1 MVSINR
7 IRARRWAI
15 GALIGVALFGI
26 AGAFGLP
33 AATRWAIETVA
44 SRELGRPLTVGKIS
58 ANPFTLRITAHD
70 LALAEAPGG
79 DAAPFVQVARITLD
93 LSLASLWHRAPVL
106 DALQVDGVRARIVR
120 SGLQRFNFSDIVD
133 RLQAAPKTSAEPAR
147 FSLNNIEVT
156 NSEIRLD
163 DRVLGSQHAITE
175 LRIGVP
181 FISSLPHHAD
191 IRVQPAFA
199 ARINGTPVDLR
210 GETLPFDDALESVLH
225 VKLDGLDL
233 PTYLGYSPVRLNFA
247 VPRGKL
253 DTDLRIAFRRPA
265 PATGAR
271 PARPAELVIS
281 GSAAVREFALTGTDP
296 QDPLVSWQ
304 RLGVR
309 IAEFVPLGR
318 RLAFDEVTLAAPQF
332 KVQRAAGGDIDWL
345 TLAQAPAQREPGTP
359 PASTASP
366 ANPTA
371 TPPFALSIARLAVSA
386 GRLHFIDASLGRFEQ
401 TLEGIAIEATGLST
415 APGSAAQPVVPA
427 RIKASGQVVPQG
439 SLALDGEV
447 ALAPLAGTLAY
458 RADDVQLRGLA
469 RLIGQFVNGTL
480 DGSSSVRGQLRFA
493 QVDGAL
499 ELALR
504 GLQIEGRA
512 LQLRGPD
519 GSGAALDIAAVK
531 LDGGELDV
539 GRRSLRIASLAL
551 DAPRISVR
559 RLPDGSLGWQQLQR
573 AAPAAAAGRATEA
586 RPKVTAPWQVALD
599 ELTIARGQVR
609 FDDESVQ
616 PAVRIALNQIQGSVR
631 NLSADG
637 STRAEL
643 ALRTRIGSDGSLV
656 LNGGVRWDRLLASL
670 RFAARNL
677 DAAAARGYLAQFVN
691 ATLVSGEVSSRGS
704 LTLAQPEDGPL
715 RMRFD
720 GDLRLANLHAT
731 DASGSDDLLRW
742 QTLAVDRLAVEL
754 GRGAPQVDVG
764 TVALDEFYARVIL
777 SEAGRLNLAD
787 LFQRAPTEGEAEA
800 PAARD
805 PAAASA
811 AAEPVPPTPASA
823 AAPSTD
829 AAPARVR
836 IDRIQITGGNV
847 NFTDNFVR
855 PNYTANLTDLAG
867 SVTALA
873 NDAADPAT
881 LVLAGR
887 VDKDAPLS
895 INGRLNPLTPQ
906 LQLDIAAST
915 KGVDLPRLTPYSTK
929 YAGYPIT
936 KGKLSLDL
944 RYQIEDGKLTASN
957 HLFLDQLTFGERVD
971 SPTATKLP
979 VLLAVA
985 LLKNSRGEIDINLPI
1000 AGSLDDPQFS
1010 LGGIIVKVIVNLLGK
1025 VVTAPFSL
1033 LAAVFGGGEELGQI
1047 DFAGGSAVLEP
1058 GQIQRLQTL
1067 ARALNDRPALRLDV
1081 IGRADAG
1088 ADTAGLRD
1096 AEFDARLRAA
1106 RVRQL
1111 VRDGGT
1117 SIDPAQ
1123 VTIPAAERATLIAA
1137 VYDAE
1142 PIADKPRTLGIA
1154 RRLPAPEMEQRI
1166 RAHLALKPVDLR
1178 ALANA
1183 RAAAVRDWLEIQ
1195 GKVERERMFVVEPR
1209 IADGSATAGGADR
1222 PIAAG
1227 PATRVEFSLK

>member
-1 MVSINR
+1 MAAINR
-7 IRARRWAI
+7 IRIRRWAI
-15 GALIGVALFGI
+15 GALIGVLLVGI
-26 AGAFGLP
+26 AGMFGLP
-33 AATRWAIETVA
+33 AATRWGIETVA
-44 SRELGRPLTVGKIS
+44 SRELGRSLTVGKIS
-58 ANPFTLRITAHD
+58 ANPFTLRITARD
-70 LALAEAPGG
+70 LAMAEAPGG
-79 DAAPFVQVARITLD
+79 DAAPFVQVARLTLD
-93 LSLASLWHRAPVL
+93 VSLASLWHRAPVL
-106 DALQVDGVRARIVR
+106 DGLQIDGLRARIAR
-120 SGLQRFNFSDIVD
+120 NAPQRFNFSDIVD

-156 NSEIRLD
+156 NSELQLD
-163 DRVLGSQHAITE
+163 DRVLGRQHAITE
-175 LRIGVP
+175 VRIGVP

-191 IRVQPAFA
+191 LRVQPAFA
-199 ARINGTPVDLR
+199 ARIDGTPLDLR
-210 GETLPFDDALESVLH
+210 GETLPFDDTLESVLH

-253 DTDLRIAFRRPA
+253 DTELRIAFRRQA
-265 PATGAR
+265 PAAGAR
-271 PARPAELVIS
+271 PARPAELVIA
-281 GSAAVREFALTGTDP
+281 GIAAVREFALAGTDP

-309 IAEFVPLGR
+309 IAEFAPLGR
-318 RLAFDEVTLAAPQF
+318 RLALDEVTLTAPQV
-332 KVQRAAGGDIDWL
+332 KVQRAADGDIDWL
-345 TLAQAPAQREPGTP
+345 TLVQAPVQRGGGAP
-359 PASTASP
+359 PADAAAA
-366 ANPTA
+366 ANPA
-371 TPPFALSIARLAVSA
+371 PASPFALSIARFAISA
-386 GRLHFIDASLGRFEQ
+386 GRLHFIDATLGRFEQ
-401 TLEGIAIEATGLST
+401 TLEGIALEATGLT
-415 APGSAAQPVVPA
+415 TTPGSAAAPVAPA
-427 RIKASGQVVPQG
+427 RIKAGAQVVPQG
-439 SLALDGEV
+439 SLALDGEI
-447 ALAPLAGTLAY
+447 ALAPLAGSLAY

-469 RLIGQFVNGTL
+469 RLVGQFVNGTV
-480 DGSSSVRGQLRFA
+480 DGSSSVRGQLRFG

-499 ELALR
+499 EVALR
-504 GLQIEGRA
+504 DLQIEGRA
-512 LQLRGPD
+512 LQLRGPE
-519 GSGAALDIAAVK
+519 GSGAVLDIAALK
-531 LDGGELDV
+531 LDGGELDL
-539 GRRSLRIASLAL
+539 GRRSLRIGSLAL
-551 DAPRISVR
+551 DAPRIGIR
-559 RLPDGSLGWQQLQR
+559 RLADGSLGWQQLQR
-573 AAPAAAAGRATEA
+573 AAPAAAGATEA
-586 RPKVTAPWQVALD
+586 RPPAAAPWRVALA
-599 ELTIARGQVR
+599 ELTIARGQLR
-609 FDDESVQ
+609 FDDLSVQ
-616 PAVRIALNQIQGSVR
+616 PAARVALNQIQGSVR

-643 ALRTRIGSDGSLV
+643 ALRTRIGNDGSLV
-656 LNGGVRWDRLLASL
+656 VNGGVRWDRLLADL

-677 DAAAARGYLAQFVN
+677 DAAAARGYLAQFIN

-704 LTLAQPEDGPL
+704 LALAQPEDGPM
-715 RMRFD
+715 RVRFD

-731 DASGSDDLLRW
+731 DASGTDDLLRW
-742 QTLAVDRLAVEL
+742 QTLAVDRLALEL
-754 GRGAPQVDVG
+754 GRGAPQVEVG
-764 TVALDEFYARVIL
+764 VVALDAFYARVIL
-777 SEAGRLNLAD
+777 SEEGRLNLAD
-787 LFQRAPTEGEAEA
+787 LFQRAPDEAAAA
-800 PAARD
+800 PDSAATSAAAA

-811 AAEPVPPTPASA
+811 TAPA
-823 AAPSTD
+823 TD

-836 IDRIQITGGNV
+836 IDRIQIAGGNV

-873 NDAADPAT
+873 SDAAEPAT

-887 VDKDAPLS
+887 VDQDAPLS
-895 INGRLNPLTPQ
+895 INGRLNPLAPQ

-915 KGVDLPRLTPYSTK
+915 KGVDLPRMTPYSTK

-944 RYQIEDGKLTASN
+944 RYQIENGKLTASN

-985 LLKNSRGEIDINLPI
+985 LLKNSRGEIDLNLPI

-1010 LGGIIVKVIVNLLGK
+1010 VGGIIVKVIVNLLGK

-1033 LAAVFGGGEELGQI
+1033 LAAAFGGGEELGQI
-1047 DFAGGSAVLEP
+1047 DFAAGSAALEP

-1067 ARALNDRPALRLDV
+1067 GRALNDRPALRLDI

-1088 ADTAGLRD
+1088 ADAAGLRE

-1117 SIDPAQ
+1117 SIEPAQ
-1123 VTIPAAERATLIAA
+1123 VTIPAAERAALIGA

-1166 RAHLALKPVDLR
+1166 RAHLAAKPVDLR

-1183 RAAAVRDWLEIQ
+1183 RAAAVRDWLEVQ

-1209 IADGSATAGGADR
+1209 IADDSAASGAT
-1222 PIAAG
+1222 AG